1 MITAL
6 LGLLAL
12 VLVMIGGAIGSLGR
26 WALAEY
32 GPRLLSRRLPDVD
45 PAVLRPWMTT
55 AANVASSFLLGVLVA
70 RFGAATGVG
79 SYLYLLLATGIC
91 GGLSVLSTAAMDVMQ
106 LVRRGTASI
115 ALGYLL
121 LSVGLSMALLWLG
134 LVVGA

>member
-1 MITAL
+1 M
-6 LGLLAL
+6 
-12 VLVMIGGAIGSLGR
+12 
-26 WALAEY
+26 
-32 GPRLLSRRLPDVD
+32 
-45 PAVLRPWMTT
+45 
-55 AANVASSFLLGVLVA
+55 LVA